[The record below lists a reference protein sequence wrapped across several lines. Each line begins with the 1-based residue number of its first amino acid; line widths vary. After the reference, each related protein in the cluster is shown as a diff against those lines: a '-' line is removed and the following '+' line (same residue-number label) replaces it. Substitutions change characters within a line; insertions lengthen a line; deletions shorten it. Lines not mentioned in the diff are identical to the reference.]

1 MSEYLKKIEMP
12 TLGESDFGSN
22 LKEQFENIDSNFK
35 ILASADITKGRV
47 GDSAVLIT
55 YNLNSIFCS
64 YNNNSIYNSAG
75 ILSDEQYEK
84 VQSDYEIYYEICAG
98 SFEEY
103 RNQCLIY
110 LFGSTSIGSEE
121 DISEN
126 SIVGCILEEYDSD
139 ELESVDI
146 NSTTYYAIW
155 VKEWM
160 IAGGLD
166 NSSATSIARDNVS
179 DFPLG
184 CIIAACNVSEEN
196 GVSAVAT
203 MGYMVL
209 DTRFRNSQLSG
220 DLDDDTLNSY
230 IGLLDISGVV
240 IGVYNSSSDEMEFE
254 YVVAQ
259 VNMYYNDELESFC
272 WVLNGQKTSI
282 SAQGYS
288 GSTSSS
294 SSSVTEDITYGKLN
308 CVYASS
314 GEAVETQ
321 ANNCSYNP
329 TDTDGQTIYI
339 PDASLVISSGTSS
352 LSYNGFEEKNLSFAY
367 MDVELSDDVST
378 LELSPQIASNGQP
391 GIVEIGS
398 NISVS
403 DGKISVPVAA
413 SDTLGVVQ
421 IGSNISVSDGEIS
434 VPVATSDTLGVVR
447 IGSGINVDSNGKIS
461 VESLTITA
469 SSSDLYWVG
478 VSSISGSQSSVYY
491 NSSIKANGSTITGL
505 GSDVGLGLTGSVS
518 ASSANGVNITGKSTN
533 SDTSGAGISMVGTSS
548 AGGYS
553 LISTAASTASD
564 DDDLY
569 NGVYISG
576 TNDSTG
582 IGANIKG
589 TSSGCVG
596 TLISGK
602 SSTISGAGIVLNG
615 AGLAYGVYITN
626 AWGDSSSNNSSYD
639 LYVDGT
645 IGVSNGV
652 YDTSS
657 DVRLKTVVSE
667 DFDALKLCNKLKPV
681 TFRWNEFAKKLH
693 PEYNMLDLNYGIIAQ
708 NSTGV
713 IDGLVRPGRTENDIW
728 RVSYSRLVPVLL
740 KAVQELNSKSTDGF
754 DELESENK
762 YIKKELASLKKENKV
777 LKQNLIKLENKF
789 NKLLETLN

>member
-35 ILASADITKGRV
+35 ILAAADITKGRT

-98 SFEEY
+98 SFEKY
-103 RNQCLIY
+103 RDQCLIY
-110 LFGSTSIGSEE
+110 LFGSTSIGSED

-126 SIVGCILEEYDSD
+126 SIVGCILEEYDSG

-155 VKEWM
+155 VKDWM

-166 NSSATSIARDNVS
+166 NSSAISIAQDNAS

-184 CIIAACNVSEEN
+184 CVVAACNVSEEN
-196 GVSAVAT
+196 GVSDVAT

-294 SSSVTEDITYGKLN
+294 SSSVTEDVAYGALN
-308 CVYASS
+308 YIYASS
-314 GEAVETQ
+314 GEADETE
-321 ANNCSYNP
+321 ANNGSYNP

-367 MDVELSDDVST
+367 MDVELSSDAST
-378 LELSPQIASNGQP
+378 LELSPQTASDSQP

-403 DGKISVPVAA
+403 S
-413 SDTLGVVQ
+413 GV
-421 IGSNISVSDGEIS
+421 IS
-434 VPVATSDTLGVVR
+434 VPVATDSTLGVVR
-447 IGSGINVDSNGKIS
+447 FGSGISVDSNGVIS
-461 VESLTITA
+461 VGSLTIAA

-491 NSSIKANGSTITGL
+491 NSSIKSNGSTITGL

-553 LISTAASTASD
+553 LISTAASTAAD
-564 DDDLY
+564 DGDLY

-639 LYVDGT
+639 LYVNGT
-645 IGVSNGV
+645 VGVSNGV

-657 DVRLKTVVSE
+657 DARLKTVVSE

-713 IDGLVRPGRTENDIW
+713 IDGLVRPGRTEKDIW
-728 RVSYSRLVPVLL
+728 QVSYSRLVPVLL
-740 KAVQELNSKSTDGF
+740 KAVQELSSKSTDDI

-762 YIKKELASLKKENKV
+762 YIKKELVSLKRENEV